1 MVYGR
6 QTDDTK
12 NLRRDVETVN
22 KQEQNKKNIECL
34 LKEYPQYQETLNL
47 CLELLQEKYYRSRRT
62 KDGLEKARSRGKK
75 LGQPEGA
82 KLDIKKAKRA
92 KGIILRINKN
102 FCGNFN
108 DGETQRYLDVCR
120 NTYYKYK
127 RELKWEIEETSV
139 DYVLRKYK

>member
-108 DGETQRYLDVCR
+108 DEETQRYLDVCR